1 MIKQYLFNFPELEW
15 ILSETGA
22 IKTDI
27 ERDPRPKIR
36 DALFSQLN
44 GNNGSNSRP
53 IGDRSDESDD
63 DY

>member
-1 MIKQYLFNFPELEW
+1 MFFKFSELEW

-36 DALFSQLN
+36 DALFSQLQ
-44 GNNGSNSRP
+44 GSNSHQ
-53 IGDRSDESDD
+53 IGNHSDESDD
-63 DY
+63 E